1 MIIQRYLFK
10 EILKVQVVTFSVL
23 LLVFLCQSV
32 IRYIGRAA
40 TGETPGDMVFSM
52 VLYSIPSICYL
63 MLPLSIFVGVI
74 VAVGRICSD
83 SEMVVMRSAGFSD
96 RSVLKIA
103 LLLALFTS
111 LVCALNSLYL
121 MPEAAL
127 AQQNIRL
134 AAQKNPRY
142 LPIESGRFVNF
153 NTDDAQYVIY
163 IENVSGKNAKNERN
177 LGNLYVMSNTFTK
190 DSSFTASVSGDLN
203 YDSDGYQWLNL
214 GPGNRYET
222 DNAHNSYRSI
232 SFDAFKL
239 PVGFNV
245 EEREQQQ
252 DITAIST
259 KQLLKA
265 DDHASRLELQW
276 RIAPIFAVLILT
288 MIAVPLSM
296 VNPRQGRFSRLWQA
310 ILLYAAYYLFLLAA
324 RNMINAGRMWM
335 LPGLYLVPVV
345 FFVVAVLPF
354 NLQGVKLFKQKKTQ
368 AK

>member
-52 VLYSIPSICYL
+52 VLYSVPSICYL
-63 MLPLSIFVGVI
+63 MLPLSIFVGII

-96 RSVLKIA
+96 KAVLKIA
-103 LLLALFTS
+103 LLLAFLTS
-111 LVCALNSLYL
+111 LVCAFNSLYL

-190 DSSFTASVSGDLN
+190 KDSSFTASIKGDLN
-203 YDSDGYQWLNL
+203 YDSEGYQWLNL

-222 DNAHNSYRSI
+222 DHTHKSYRSI
-232 SFDAFKL
+232 SFDSFKL

-245 EEREQQQ
+245 DEREKQQ
-252 DITAIST
+252 DISVVST
-259 KQLLKA
+259 KHLLGA
-265 DDHASRLELQW
+265 NDHASRLELQW

-288 MIAVPLSM
+288 MIAVPLAM

-310 ILLYAAYYLFLLAA
+310 ILLYAAYYLFLLAV

-345 FFVVAVLPF
+345 FFVLAVLPF
-354 NLQGVKLFKQKKTQ
+354 NMQSVKILRHKNK
-368 AK
+368 A